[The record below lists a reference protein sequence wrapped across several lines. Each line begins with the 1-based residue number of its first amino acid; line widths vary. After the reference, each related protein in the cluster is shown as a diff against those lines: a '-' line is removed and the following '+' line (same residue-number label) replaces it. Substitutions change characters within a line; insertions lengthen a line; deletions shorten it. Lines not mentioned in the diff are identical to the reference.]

1 MKGEKMKNTLRVV
14 AGLLGTLF
22 LINGLQWIIAP
33 ANIAAQLGM
42 PLLEGVGLST
52 QIGDMGSFFI
62 TVGAMTLIGALSQTR
77 HWFYAPSMLLLV
89 AALFR
94 TLSTAIYG
102 APFVLPAIVVEI
114 SVGLFLIFAGSRI
127 SKEP

>member
-1 MKGEKMKNTLRVV
+1 MKNTLRVV

-33 ANIAAQLGM
+33 ANISAQLGM

-62 TVGAMTLIGALSQTR
+62 TVGAMTVIGALSQTR

-102 APFVLPAIVVEI
+102 APFVLPAIVVEV